1 MYSTSGVLR
10 TMELLLGLPP
20 MSQYAAAARPLF
32 ECFQAALNPGGYQAK
47 PAQVNVEERN
57 VAWNKSAERSEYFDL
72 ATEVARAPA
81 PTGR

>member
-1 MYSTSGVLR
+1 MNSTSGVLR
-10 TMELLLGLPP
+10 TLELLLGLPP

-32 ECFQAALNPGGYQAK
+32 GCFQAAPNPSGYRTG

-57 VAWNKSAERSEYFDL
+57 VAWNKSAERSAHFDF
-72 ATEVARAPA
+72 AIEVARALA